1 MSGLPARADA
11 RLTVRFIV
19 MAKAPRPGQAKTRL
33 IPALGAEGA
42 AALARRLLHHTLCET
57 LAAAEQVGGNVTLC
71 GTPMPPRLPPEADGP
86 LWGLPELDG
95 LLPRLQL
102 RDQGEGDLGARM
114 ARAVQGPL
122 AEGQPCVL
130 IGTDCPAL
138 GRAALQRVAQA
149 LVGGHDAVMV
159 PATDGGYVALGLGRF
174 EPTLFSDMP
183 WSTDQ
188 VGPLT
193 VARLQAAGMRLHVSP
208 AEHDID
214 EPTDLA
220 HLPPGWRDQLAQ
232 TPAMATTPAPPAA
245 APAAPC

>member
-1 MSGLPARADA
+1 MNASPARSNAPP
-11 RLTVRFIV
+11 TMRFIV
-19 MAKAPRPGQAKTRL
+19 MAKAPRPGLAKTRL

-42 AALARRLLHHTLCET
+42 AALARRLLHHTLCEA
-57 LAAAEQVGGNVTLC
+57 LAAAEQVGGAVTLC
-71 GTPMPPRLPPEADGP
+71 GTPMPTRLPPEAEGG

-114 ARAVQGPL
+114 ARAIQGPL
-122 AEGQPCVL
+122 ADGQPCVL

-138 GRAALQRVAQA
+138 GRDALQRIAQA
-149 LVGGHDAVMV
+149 LTNGHDAVLV
-159 PATDGGYVALGLGRF
+159 PATDGGYVALGLTRF
-174 EPTLFSDMP
+174 EHTLFSDMP

-193 VARLQAAGMRLHVSP
+193 AARLQAAGMRLHLAP

-214 EPTDLA
+214 EPPDLA
-220 HLPPGWRDQLAQ
+220 HLPPDFFGIVCDSSNKKDSPPCKPAQ
-232 TPAMATTPAPPAA
+232 P
-245 APAAPC
+245 